1 MAKHVPIPTA
11 RRARSLAALAIL
23 ALGAGLAVPG
33 AARAQD
39 ADAMRA
45 AVEKQ
50 VAKMAQ
56 LQTAGDG
63 TGVGLLYARDAVVMP
78 PNSEPVVGREAI
90 QALWTEMVAA
100 GNPVSLTTK
109 DIIVAGE
116 YAIETGVYGV
126 NTPDGTHLDHGS
138 YVAVW
143 MKTAEGMQMIR
154 DIWNTNMAPAN

>member
-1 MAKHVPIPTA
+1 MTKHVPLRTA
-11 RRARSLAALAIL
+11 RRVRPLATL
-23 ALGAGLAVPG
+23 ALLAVGACLAVPG
-33 AARAQD
+33 AALAQD

-50 VAKMAQ
+50 VARMAQ
-56 LQTAGDG
+56 MQTAGDAA
-63 TGVGLLYARDAVVMP
+63 GVGLLYANDAVVMP

-109 DIIVAGE
+109 DIIVAGD

-143 MKTAEGMQMIR
+143 TRTADGMQMIR

>member
-1 MAKHVPIPTA
+1 MTKHVSLPAA
-11 RRARSLAALAIL
+11 RRIRPLAVLAALAVL
-23 ALGAGLAVPG
+23 TAPG
-33 AARAQD
+33 VARAQN

-56 LQTAGDG
+56 LQNSGDAAGI
-63 TGVGLLYARDAVVMP
+63 GLLYAKEAVVMP

-90 QALWTEMVAA
+90 QALWAGMSAA

-116 YAIETGVYGV
+116 FAIETGVYGV
-126 NTPDGTHLDHGS
+126 NAPDGTHLDHGS

-143 MKTAEGMQMIR
+143 KKTADGMVMVR
-154 DIWNTNMAPAN
+154 DIWNTNMAPSN